1 MICSCCSVFY
11 IYALGFSSLIIFYVF
26 FVSRMR
32 NHELVPVEL
41 IGNIAHLKHGGL
53 HKVLSTL
60 LRHKVWDHPD
70 TILSI

>member
-1 MICSCCSVFY
+1 
-11 IYALGFSSLIIFYVF
+11 
-26 FVSRMR
+26 MR

>member
-1 MICSCCSVFY
+1 
-11 IYALGFSSLIIFYVF
+11 
-26 FVSRMR
+26 MR

-60 LRHKVWDHPD
+60 LRHKVGAF
-70 TILSI
+70 IYLYFSE